1 MRLTQMVNPR
11 LLILLNPTH
20 YSHRQPA
27 IDYLSMRLMR
37 RFNASANGSKT
48 NVSKTKATKKN
59 KKNKEEEKKK
69 KKKKKNTVLLYN
81 TYQLYLD
88 DGRGRLEAHLQ
99 VAKEEGF
106 ALGVKAVRGAYIQ
119 SEAEYAACVGGT
131 SPVLS
136 SKEHTDTAYDTA
148 VEAVLDRIVE
158 CSDEPP
164 REQTGETE
172 IDASSSPSSSPQ
184 SSSSSS
190 SSSSPSSPSPS
201 APPSSFSSWACSPSV
216 VVATHNAASVTRT
229 VHYMDKHGLARDDPR
244 IHLAQIMGM
253 SDGLTLA
260 LGHGGFNVHK
270 LVLFGTFGE
279 VMPWML
285 RRLDENAD
293 LLGATAAQR
302 TLLWSELRR
311 RARGG
316 VL

>member
-1 MRLTQMVNPR
+1 
-11 LLILLNPTH
+11 
-20 YSHRQPA
+20 
-27 IDYLSMRLMR
+27 MRLMR
-37 RFNASANGSKT
+37 RFNASTNGSGSASTT
-48 NVSKTKATKKN
+48 NESKTKATKKEHT
-59 KKNKEEEKKK
+59 EEE
-69 KKKKKNTVLLYN
+69 KKKNTVLLYN

-119 SEAEYAACVGGT
+119 SEVEYAASVGGA

-172 IDASSSPSSSPQ
+172 IDGSSPSSSPQ

-201 APPSSFSSWACSPSV
+201 PSPPPSSFSSWACSPSV

-229 VHYMDKHGLARDDPR
+229 VHYMDRHGLARDDPR

-316 VL
+316 AL